1 MQSQCVRMSLG
12 GDIDNVKR
20 HCEFC
25 VHRNSEY
32 SVQCEVIRVEVE
44 DKMPCQGFRIQC
56 QVKYTMNGLEISLRG
71 MQKM

>member
-1 MQSQCVRMSLG
+1 MRMG

-44 DKMPCQGFRIQC
+44 DKCLVKGSGFNVQ
-56 QVKYTMNGLEISLRG
+56 
-71 MQKM
+71 